1 MSDINVISQIEDIE
15 VAPAKQLINV
25 FNMPHAPVIISQPI
39 GVPLLGSYP
48 ASWNSGMLT
57 GGGDQY
63 LWDFRLPTNMKVG
76 DHIRLTHWGSIGD
89 NSAGAAP
96 WYYRVWLD
104 GISTGTDLYLYP
116 TPNAGTGGKR
126 CAYMVEIDIMMQ
138 STSSVLVMQKACM
151 GNYVVPGTSQT
162 APAEGLFHTL
172 LSQKSTTQNLPGLGC
187 RITAQCGGGT
197 APGSSITVRGLIV
210 EHLVAP

>member
-1 MSDINVISQIEDIE
+1 MSDITVIPQVEIVE

-25 FNMPHAPVIISQPI
+25 FNMPHAPVIIPQPI
-39 GVPLLGSYP
+39 GVPLVASYP
-48 ASWNSGMLT
+48 ATWTSPLLL

-63 LWDFRLPTNMKVG
+63 LWDFRLPTNMKKG
-76 DHIRLTHWGSIGD
+76 DHIRLTHWGSFGD

-96 WYYRVWLD
+96 YYYRVWLD

-126 CAYMVEIDIMMQ
+126 CAYMVEVDILME
-138 STSSVLVMQKACM
+138 STSSVLVMQKACLA
-151 GNYVVPGTSQT
+151 NYVVPGTTQV
-162 APAEGLFHTL
+162 APAEGLFHSLINRKNT
-172 LSQKSTTQNLPGLGC
+172 SQNIPGLGC

-197 APGSSITVRGLIV
+197 SPGSTISVRGLIV